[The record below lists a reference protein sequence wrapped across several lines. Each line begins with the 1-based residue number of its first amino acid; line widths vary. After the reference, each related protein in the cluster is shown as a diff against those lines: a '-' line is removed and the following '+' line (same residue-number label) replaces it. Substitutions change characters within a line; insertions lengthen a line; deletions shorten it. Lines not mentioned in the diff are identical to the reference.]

1 MWFGRSKDYFFPVVN
16 NEVNCASD
24 KLVETTKTSLPCS
37 PAVDQSVSW
46 ISRSNSVRLRILLSR
61 IPCTVNKSPPNYQFG
76 VLDTKSLIRLIRLVV
91 CILTHPTGSSKY
103 GTTRKIHNKTS
114 NKIYACSGTVDLVR
128 PVKSQVGSNGFRR
141 KTRCLYAGQVLKDS
155 EVISEAISEPCL
167 GVMPTV
173 KKPFRRSTRVRKP
186 VERLITTMWIEWR
199 VGLCWNFYTKE
210 KKHWTRSVVVS
221 CRREQLFILWAY
233 FRH

>member
-1 MWFGRSKDYFFPVVN
+1 MYSRGPVGHLLMQRASDELDWSYAKKNCLSKRICFLRFVLAELLKWKTWIGMWFGRSKDYFFPVVN

-46 ISRSNSVRLRILLSR
+46 ISRSNSVRLRILLSS

-103 GTTRKIHNKTS
+103 GTTRKNTQRYYTTKRLIRYMLAPGPLISLDQLRVK
-114 NKIYACSGTVDLVR
+114 SGVTVSEGKLDVYM
-128 PVKSQVGSNGFRR
+128 PVKSLKIRRRFRR
-141 KTRCLYAGQVLKDS
+141 RYQCLV
-155 EVISEAISEPCL
+155 
-167 GVMPTV
+167 
-173 KKPFRRSTRVRKP
+173 
-186 VERLITTMWIEWR
+186 
-199 VGLCWNFYTKE
+199 
-210 KKHWTRSVVVS
+210 
-221 CRREQLFILWAY
+221 
-233 FRH
+233 